1 MAARSRGGFLKGAG
15 AAAGL
20 AAAGGALAQTD
31 AVPSSEPVLNYGG
44 KIMAAIR
51 PHLRPNKEI
60 DGNPLVE
67 YDVYL
72 DSSGTIIDI
81 KLRKA
86 SGDSYWDE
94 VALNALRK
102 TKQLPLDGN
111 GRIPSP
117 ITFALRP
124 K

>member
-1 MAARSRGGFLKGAG
+1 
-15 AAAGL
+15 
-20 AAAGGALAQTD
+20 
-31 AVPSSEPVLNYGG
+31 
-44 KIMAAIR
+44 
-51 PHLRPNKEI
+51 
-60 DGNPLVE
+60 VE
-67 YDVYL
+67 YDVYC
-72 DSSGTIIDI
+72 DANGTIIDI

-86 SGDSYWDE
+86 SGNDYWDE